1 MVANTM
7 IVITTASTSGPLLS
21 LREGIA
27 VLHNWVAKP
36 KVSDLGISDSVL
48 GKLQMILEIS
58 RSFIG
63 SPTWSSGG
71 NCAKSQGFKE
81 N

>member
-27 VLHNWVAKP
+27 VLHNWAAKP
-36 KVSDLGISDSVL
+36 KVSDLDVSDLVI
-48 GKLQMILEIS
+48 GKLQMTLGMAQAS
-58 RSFIG
+58 
-63 SPTWSSGG
+63 
-71 NCAKSQGFKE
+71 
-81 N
+81 